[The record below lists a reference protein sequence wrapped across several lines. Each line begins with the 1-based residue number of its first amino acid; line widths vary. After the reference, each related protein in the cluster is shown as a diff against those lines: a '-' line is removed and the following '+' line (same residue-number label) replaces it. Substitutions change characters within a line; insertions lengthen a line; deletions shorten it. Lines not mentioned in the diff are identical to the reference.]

1 MNSYKEMEIYKL
13 AFDLAIKVY
22 IINMALPRHELIKE
36 GNVLRRCSVGIK
48 DTIAEGFA
56 EGKNSMGF
64 VRSLYRASLSCD
76 ETIALLKKIK
86 KIHFRENTIN
96 EIIRNYIILKNK
108 IYKEIES
115 IEKSSNIIGIPNPEN
130 QLLEQEI

>member
-48 DTIAEGFA
+48 DTIAEGYT

-64 VRSLYRASLSCD
+64 VRSLYQASLSCD
-76 ETIALLKKIK
+76 ETIVLLKKIK
-86 KIHFRENTIN
+86 KIHFREKTIN
-96 EIIRNYIILKNK
+96 EIIRNYITLKNK
-108 IYKEIES
+108 IYQEIAS
-115 IEKSSNIIGIPNPEN
+115 IEKSSNIIAIPNPEN
-130 QLLEQEI
+130 QLHEQEI

>member
-1 MNSYKEMEIYKL
+1 MEIFKL

-36 GNVLRRCSVGIK
+36 GNVLRRSSVGIK
-48 DTIAEGFA
+48 DTIAEGYA
-56 EGKNSMGF
+56 DGKNSAGF
-64 VRSLYRASLSCD
+64 IRSLYQASVSCD

-86 KIHFRENTIN
+86 KIHFREKTIN
-96 EIIRNYIILKNK
+96 EIVRNYINLKNK
-108 IYKEIES
+108 ISQEIES
-115 IEKSSNIIGIPNPEN
+115 IEKSSNIIAIPYPEN